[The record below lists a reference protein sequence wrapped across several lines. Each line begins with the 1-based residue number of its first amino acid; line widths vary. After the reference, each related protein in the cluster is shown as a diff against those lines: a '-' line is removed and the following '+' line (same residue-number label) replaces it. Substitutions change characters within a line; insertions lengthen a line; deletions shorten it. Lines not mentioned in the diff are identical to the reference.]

1 MTTATFEENVRKRAF
16 ELFLE
21 RGAVHGNDQEDWF
34 RAETE
39 LRVKTG
45 GLKPKTKTEGR
56 LVGKRRM

>member
-1 MTTATFEENVRKRAF
+1 MTTATFEESVRKRAF

-39 LRVKTG
+39 LRAKNS
-45 GLKPKTKTEGR
+45 GLKPKTKPEEKSG
-56 LVGKRRM
+56 GKRRM